1 MHADRIV
8 TQVEPREGQ
17 ECAVAKWKTGACRPV
32 HGARENLKRVSRKME
47 KEKTKIL
54 AVAGKG
60 GVGKT
65 SIAATIVRILVEA
78 YPDKKILAI
87 DADPAVGL
95 STALGIE
102 VETTI
107 NDIRRAVVAA
117 AEEGDK
123 KSAIELLGEA
133 RYRIFDALVE
143 TDGFSFI
150 AIGRP
155 EAAGCYCKIN
165 TYLKE
170 VISILSENFDYVV
183 IDGEAG
189 IEQIN
194 RRVME
199 KVTHLLLITDAS
211 RKGTQVVQTIRRVAD
226 ELVMYEKLGLIANR
240 LPSLETGKLLERGDL
255 PVLACIPADGTLAE
269 FDLKGENVFYL
280 PTDAAIVQ
288 GTAEALQKMG
298 LIP

>member
-1 MHADRIV
+1 MSGKD
-8 TQVEPREGQ
+8 
-17 ECAVAKWKTGACRPV
+17 
-32 HGARENLKRVSRKME
+32 
-47 KEKTKIL
+47 TKIL
-54 AVAGKG
+54 AVVGKG

-65 SIAATIVRILVEA
+65 SLAATMVRVLVEK

-102 VETTI
+102 VGTTVD
-107 NDIRRAVVAA
+107 DIRKEVVATV
-117 AEEGDK
+117 EDGDTK
-123 KSAIELLGEA
+123 TAMELLGEA

-143 TDGFSFI
+143 QDGFSFI

-155 EAAGCYCKIN
+155 ESAGCYCKIN
-165 TYLKE
+165 SYLKE

-199 KVTHLLLITDAS
+199 KVTHLLLITDGS
-211 RKGTQVVQTIRRVAD
+211 KKGCQVIKTIKQVAD
-226 ELVMYEKLGLIANR
+226 ELVMYEKVGVIANR
-240 LPSLETGKLLERGDL
+240 ILSETAKELLDVGDL
-255 PVLACIPADGTLAE
+255 PVLSYIPADATLSE
-269 FDLKGENVFYL
+269 FDIKGENVFYL
-280 PTDAAIVQ
+280 PEDAAVVK
-288 GTAEALQKMG
+288 GVKEALQKIE
-298 LIP
+298 LL

>member
-1 MHADRIV
+1 
-8 TQVEPREGQ
+8 
-17 ECAVAKWKTGACRPV
+17 
-32 HGARENLKRVSRKME
+32 ME
-47 KEKTKIL
+47 KKPIVL

-65 SIAATIVRILVEA
+65 SLASVMVKLLVEA

-95 STALGIE
+95 STALG
-102 VETTI
+102 VEPELTLD
-107 NDIRRAVVAA
+107 DIRKEAVEA
-117 AEEGDK
+117 AESGD
-123 KSAIELLGEA
+123 SGATVEVLGEA
-133 RYRIFDALVE
+133 RYRIFDAMVE
-143 TDGFSFI
+143 MDGFSFI

-170 VISILSENFDYVV
+170 VISQVADNFDYIV

-199 KVTHLLLITDAS
+199 KVTHLVLITDS
-211 RKGTQVVQTIRRVAD
+211 SKKGCGVVKTIKEVAD
-226 ELVMYEKLGLIANR
+226 NLVMYDEIGVVVNRVPSEDVLQYMDLGDI
-240 LPSLETGKLLERGDL
+240 PLLGW
-255 PVLACIPADGTLAE
+255 IPADANLTE
-269 FDLKGENVFYL
+269 RDLKGESVFYI
-280 PTDAAIVQ
+280 PSEAPIVE
-288 GTAEALQKMG
+288 GLRNSLKKMG
-298 LIP
+298 VL

>member
-1 MHADRIV
+1 MIKKPIV
-8 TQVEPREGQ
+8 
-17 ECAVAKWKTGACRPV
+17 
-32 HGARENLKRVSRKME
+32 
-47 KEKTKIL
+47 L

-65 SIAATIVRILVEA
+65 SLAAVMVKLLVEA

-95 STALGIE
+95 STALG
-102 VETTI
+102 VEPTLTLD
-107 NDIRRAVVAA
+107 DIRKEAVEA
-117 AEEGDK
+117 AESGNTE
-123 KSAIELLGEA
+123 ATVEILGEA
-133 RYRIFDALVE
+133 RYRIFDAMVE
-143 TDGFSFI
+143 MDGFSFI

-170 VISILSENFDYVV
+170 VIAQVADNFDYIV

-199 KVTHLLLITDAS
+199 KVTHLILITDS
-211 RKGTQVVQTIRRVAD
+211 SKKGCDVVKTIKGVAD
-226 ELVMYEKLGLIANR
+226 NLVMYDKIGVIVNRVPSQDVLQYMDLGNIPLI
-240 LPSLETGKLLERGDL
+240 G
-255 PVLACIPADGTLAE
+255 CIPADENLTE
-269 FDLKGENVFYL
+269 RDLKGESVFYI
-280 PTDAAIVQ
+280 PDAAPIVE
-288 GTAEALQKMG
+288 GLRGALSKMG
-298 LIP
+298 VI

>member
-1 MHADRIV
+1 MDI
-8 TQVEPREGQ
+8 
-17 ECAVAKWKTGACRPV
+17 
-32 HGARENLKRVSRKME
+32 L
-47 KEKTKIL
+47 EKTQGRTPKII

-65 SIAATIVRILVEA
+65 SLAAVIVKQLVLA

-107 NDIRRAVVAA
+107 DDIRKEVVAA
-117 AEEGDK
+117 AEDGDTK
-123 KSAIELLGEA
+123 TAVELLGEA
-133 RYRIFDALVE
+133 RYRIYDAIVE
-143 TDGFSFI
+143 EDGYAFI

-155 EAAGCYCKIN
+155 ETAGCYCKIN
-165 TYLKE
+165 SYLKE
-170 VISILSENFDYVV
+170 VIKMLSGNFDYVV

-199 KVTHLLLITDAS
+199 KVTHLLLITDS
-211 RKGTQVVQTIRRVAD
+211 SKKGTQVIQTIRKVAD
-226 ELVMYEKLGLIANR
+226 ELVMYEKMGAIVNR
-240 LPSLETGKLLERGDL
+240 IPDMSVRDYIDTGDI
-255 PVLACIPADGTLAE
+255 PVLSYIMQDSALAAC
-269 FDLKGENVFYL
+269 DLKGESVFYL
-280 PTDAAIVQ
+280 PKDASIMEGAKK
-288 GTAEALQKMG
+288 ALQEIG
-298 LIP
+298 ILQ

>member
-1 MHADRIV
+1 MK
-8 TQVEPREGQ
+8 Q
-17 ECAVAKWKTGACRPV
+17 
-32 HGARENLKRVSRKME
+32 
-47 KEKTKIL
+47 EKTKIL

-65 SIAATIVRILVEA
+65 SIAATIVRILVETC
-78 YPDKKILAI
+78 PGKKILAI

-102 VETTI
+102 VRSTI
-107 NDIRRAVVAA
+107 DDIRREVVAA
-117 AEEGDK
+117 AEDGDS

-143 TDGFSFI
+143 TEGFSFI

-155 EAAGCYCKIN
+155 ESAGCYCKIN
-165 TYLKE
+165 SYLKE

-199 KVTHLLLITDAS
+199 KVTHLLLVTDS
-211 RKGTQVVQTIRRVAD
+211 SKKGTQVIETIRKVAQ
-226 ELVMYEKLGLIANR
+226 ELVMYEEIGVIANR
-240 LPSLETGKLLERGDL
+240 LPSMDVKNFMDTGDI
-255 PVLACIPADGTLAE
+255 PVLSYIPTDASLAE

-280 PTDAAIVQ
+280 PEDAAIVQ
-288 GTAEALQKMG
+288 GTRQALQEIG
-298 LIP
+298 IIN